1 MNRRDRGD
9 SVTRLKW
16 LLVAGAV
23 CGLICLTAMG
33 CEKEGPAEKAGKK
46 VDEMVDSA
54 KKGFKRITYD

>member
-9 SVTRLKW
+9 WVKRFKW

-54 KKGFKRITYD
+54 RKGFKKMTDD

>member
-1 MNRRDRGD
+1 MKRF
-9 SVTRLKW
+9 KW

-54 KKGFKRITYD
+54 RKGFKKMTDD